1 MAFALAQVIAYF
13 YKLNQNRSE
22 LIMWRYVLKNRK
34 TGQIM
39 TVEGTDLQQI
49 QFNYRINISDW
60 QIIKTDFI
68 R

>member
-13 YKLNQNRSE
+13 YKFNQNRGE

>member
-1 MAFALAQVIAYF
+1 MTFALAQVIAHF
-13 YKLNQNRSE
+13 YKLNQNRGE

-60 QIIKTDFI
+60 QIIKADFI

>member
-13 YKLNQNRSE
+13 YKLSQNRGE
-22 LIMWRYVLKNRK
+22 IIMWRYVLKNRK

-60 QIIKTDFI
+60 QIIKADFI

>member
-13 YKLNQNRSE
+13 YKLNQNRGE

-60 QIIKTDFI
+60 QIIKADFI

>member
-13 YKLNQNRSE
+13 YKLNQNRGE

-34 TGQIM
+34 TGQII

-60 QIIKTDFI
+60 QIIKADFI

>member
-1 MAFALAQVIAYF
+1 
-13 YKLNQNRSE
+13 
-22 LIMWRYVLKNRK
+22 MWRYVLKNRK

-49 QFNYRINISDW
+49 QLNYRINISDW
-60 QIIKTDFI
+60 QIIKADFI

>member
-1 MAFALAQVIAYF
+1 
-13 YKLNQNRSE
+13 
-22 LIMWRYVLKNRK
+22 MWRYVLKNRK

-39 TVEGTDLQQI
+39 TVDGTDLQQI

-60 QIIKTDFI
+60 QIIKADFI

>member
-13 YKLNQNRSE
+13 YKINQNRGE

-39 TVEGTDLQQI
+39 AVEGTDLQQI

-60 QIIKTDFI
+60 QIIKADFI